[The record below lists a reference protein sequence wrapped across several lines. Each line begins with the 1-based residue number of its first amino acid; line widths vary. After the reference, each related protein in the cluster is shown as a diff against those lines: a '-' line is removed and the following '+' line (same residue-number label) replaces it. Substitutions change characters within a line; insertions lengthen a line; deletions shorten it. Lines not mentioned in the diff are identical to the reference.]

1 MCRLVALTG
10 TQTNVRGDPQL
21 RTLGSWPVTKLT
33 ANTNC
38 VGQTVGMREFGV
50 SHLGRIHL
58 ENKPRPREAAG
69 QGAGRAGTQASR
81 RGRRGRQCTQSWET
95 LQGRT
100 AAQPR
105 APARPTSHPV
115 PGPPPPAPTCL
126 VFFFPKFLMYMS
138 YSFTGGRSKRENVN
152 EKSRSMSRSSFALR
166 VL

>member
-1 MCRLVALTG
+1 MKISHAREKRQGRGREGRHPGESAGAAREAVHTEL
-10 TQTNVRGDPQL
+10 GDP
-21 RTLGSWPVTKLT
+21 
-33 ANTNC
+33 
-38 VGQTVGMREFGV
+38 
-50 SHLGRIHL
+50 
-58 ENKPRPREAAG
+58 AG
-69 QGAGRAGTQASR
+69 Q
-81 RGRRGRQCTQSWET
+81 
-95 LQGRT
+95 T

>member
-1 MCRLVALTG
+1 
-10 TQTNVRGDPQL
+10 
-21 RTLGSWPVTKLT
+21 
-33 ANTNC
+33 
-38 VGQTVGMREFGV
+38 MREFGV

-58 ENKPRPREAAG
+58 ENKPRPREAAR
-69 QGAGRAGTQASR
+69 QGPGGRG
-81 RGRRGRQCTQSWET
+81 TQSWET

-105 APARPTSHPV
+105 APAHPA